1 MNHKARKRF
10 GQNFLTDQRVLDQI
24 QAAIRIRPGQHLI
37 EVGPGL
43 GALTERLMAADRLSL
58 IELDRDL
65 AVGLRAAF
73 ADNPSVTL
81 VEGDALHVDL
91 DAIADADV
99 DNPALAIRL
108 VGNLPYNVGTALV
121 LRFLQWGR
129 ALDMTFMLQKEVVQR
144 LCAQVGDRHYG
155 RLAIVT
161 SCYART
167 EQLFD
172 VPPTAFDPPPKVD
185 SAIVRLT
192 PIDDPGFAITSMD
205 MLERVTQAAFGQRR
219 KTLRNSLKPLIDES
233 VLVSLDINPAARA
246 ETLTPLEF
254 ARISNH
260 LSAHE

>member
-24 QAAIRIRPGQHLI
+24 QAAIGIRPGQHLV

-43 GALTERLMAADRLSL
+43 GALTRRLTAADCLTL

-65 AVGLRAAF
+65 AAGLRG
-73 ADNPSVTL
+73 DYGEQV
-81 VEGDALHVDL
+81 VEGDALFVDL
-91 DAIADADV
+91 DAIAARSELD
-99 DNPALAIRL
+99 LRL

-121 LRFLQWGR
+121 LRFLAWGGAR
-129 ALDMTFMLQKEVVQR
+129 DMTFMLQKEVVQR

-161 SCYART
+161 ACYARA
-167 EQLFD
+167 EYLFD

-192 PIDDPGFAITSMD
+192 PIDDPGFSVTSMD
-205 MLERVTQAAFGQRR
+205 KLEQVTQAAFSQRR
-219 KTLRNSLKPLIDES
+219 KTLRNSLKLLLDHATLEGLGIDPS
-233 VLVSLDINPAARA
+233 QRA
-246 ETLTPLEF
+246 ETLSPLEF

-260 LSAHE
+260 LSAHD